1 MKNIV
6 FILGL
11 TLLLFSCKKDK
22 LGGYSTFTG
31 CPGMYD
37 YRSEPLDLSLYDSIK
52 WYYDTGCWG
61 MEPILPD
68 TSYNDLI
75 VNPNN
80 PYEIA
85 YVERIVSNS
94 GNAYSLYTYNFC
106 TNTKVL
112 LNNAGITGSDRISWS
127 IKNQIFFI
135 QGAAIM
141 RIDSDGGNLTT
152 LFLIYESQKA
162 IYCNPDGT
170 LFIVAYSDA
179 PNKDIN
185 KVYTEDG
192 DEVFVLPNQAN
203 FLGWYDDSHVLTN
216 FDDKMMKTNVHTGNQ
231 EVILSGDYY
240 SYDHASERF
249 LKHQDS
255 SGYYRLQILNEFG
268 GILQTTPYHY
278 GKGVWL
284 RPKFVANNKII
295 SNLESTEFYPDKHTP
310 SCGLKTGYSIVIMDM
325 DGTNV
330 RKVEFPE

>member
-22 LGGYSTFTG
+22 LGGFSTFTG

-37 YRSEPLDLSLYDSIK
+37 YRSEPLDLGMYDSIK
-52 WYYDTGCWG
+52 WYYDMGCWG

-68 TSYNDLI
+68 SVYNNVT

-85 YVERIVSNS
+85 YVERISQNSNP
-94 GNAYSLYTYNFC
+94 YTLYTYNFC
-106 TNTKVL
+106 TNTKAL
-112 LNNAGITGSDRISWS
+112 LSNAAVTGSDRISWS

-135 QGAAIM
+135 FGSSSVKRM
-141 RIDSDGGNLTT
+141 DSNGNNLTT
-152 LFLIYESQKA
+152 LFTVNKSRA

-185 KVYTEDG
+185 KVYTEEG
-192 DEVFVLPNQAN
+192 DEIFTLPNQAN

-216 FDDKMMKTNVHTGNQ
+216 FDDKVMKTNVHTGSQ
-231 EVILSGDYY
+231 EFFLMGEYY
-240 SYDHASERF
+240 SYDYKTNMF

>member
-1 MKNIV
+1 M
-6 FILGL
+6 
-11 TLLLFSCKKDK
+11 
-22 LGGYSTFTG
+22 
-31 CPGMYD
+31 
-37 YRSEPLDLSLYDSIK
+37 
-52 WYYDTGCWG
+52 
-61 MEPILPD
+61 LPD
-68 TSYNDLI
+68 TSYNNVT

-106 TNTKVL
+106 SNVKTSIY
-112 LNNAGITGSDRISWS
+112 NATVYGENSISWS
-127 IKNQIFFI
+127 AKGEIFVLWGKNIRK
-135 QGAAIM
+135 M
-141 RIDSDGGNLTT
+141 NDDGSNLVT
-152 LFLIYESQKA
+152 LFMADKYPNKIE
-162 IYCNPDGT
+162 CNPDGT
-170 LFIVAYSDA
+170 LFTVTYSDA

-192 DEVFVLPNQAN
+192 DEVFVLPNQAD
-203 FLGWYDDSHVLTN
+203 FLGWYDTSHVLTN
-216 FDDKMMKTNVHTGNQ
+216 FDDKVMKTNVHTGNQ

-249 LKHQDS
+249 LKYQDS

-268 GILQTTPYHY
+268 GILQTMPYHY
-278 GKGVWL
+278 GKGVWF

-295 SNLESTEFYPDKHTP
+295 SKLTSTEFYPDKHTP

-330 RKVEFPE
+330 RKVNFPE